1 MNFYMVVSILVI
13 AGASIVASAAE
24 QLHQLHGREI
34 QSSFAGK
41 ELTDESHWGMVFAK
55 DGKLTSS
62 EAGTGLGSSAPDAK
76 VGRWQV
82 QKDQLCVDLDGGHI
96 CYAVFAV
103 GKKAI
108 LRYNGEDVLDG
119 TVRTPVRQ

>member
-1 MNFYMVVSILVI
+1 MIAHSAAFILVI
-13 AGASIVASAAE
+13 TGAGSAASAAE

-34 QSSFAGK
+34 QSSFSGK
-41 ELTDESHWGMVFAK
+41 ELTDESHWGMIFAK
-55 DGKLTSS
+55 NGKLSSS

-82 QKDQLCVDLDGGHI
+82 QKDQLCVDLVGGHI
-96 CYAVFAV
+96 CYVVFAA
-103 GKKAI
+103 GKRAI

-119 TVRTPVRQ
+119 IVRAPVR